1 MDLPQRARSTQR
13 TKSLL
18 RMDTRRDRIEHIAS
32 EIVDS
37 CITVHR
43 ELGAGLLESV
53 YQACLTYEL
62 RDRGLSVRCEVP
74 VRVRYKGKLL
84 DTGFRADMLI
94 QEEVIVEN
102 KCLQAV
108 LPIHEAQL
116 LTYLRLSRLRLG
128 FLVNWNVLLIKDGI
142 QRRVLNL

>member
-1 MDLPQRARSTQR
+1 
-13 TKSLL
+13 
-18 RMDTRRDRIEHIAS
+18 MDTGRCRIEHIAS

-37 CITVHR
+37 CIAVHR

-53 YQACLTYEL
+53 YQACLTQEL
-62 RDRGLSVRCEVP
+62 RDRGLAVDCEVP
-74 VRVRYKGKLL
+74 VSVRYKGKLL

-94 QEEVIVEN
+94 EEEVIVEN
-102 KCLQAV
+102 KCLQAI

-128 FLVNWNVLLIKDGI
+128 FLINWNVLLIKDGI